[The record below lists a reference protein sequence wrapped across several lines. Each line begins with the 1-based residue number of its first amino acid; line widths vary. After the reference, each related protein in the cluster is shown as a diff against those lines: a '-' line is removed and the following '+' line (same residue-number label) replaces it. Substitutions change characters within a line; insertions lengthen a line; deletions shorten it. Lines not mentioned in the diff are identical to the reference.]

1 MRKYRGAAMQR
12 CSGLMQS
19 GEERCREMQRCSI
32 GVEMWRC
39 RGVERCSGS
48 AEVNHSHTCRG
59 ARAAKAKVQ
68 RRCRIEYMNMS
79 KAGAEVQRGRGV
91 EVQRGRGSERQRVR
105 EEMQR
110 RSIGVVG
117 VEMWRCRCA
126 EVQRS
131 REVQRGPERSKVEM
145 QRCSIGVEI

>member
-1 MRKYRGAAMQR
+1 MEVQR
-12 CSGLMQS
+12 CSDSEMFPGWCRVVKRDA
-19 GEERCREMQRCSI
+19 ERCREIQRCSI

-79 KAGAEVQRGRGV
+79 KAGAEVQRGREAERQRGDAEMLHRCRCRDV
-91 EVQRGRGSERQRVR
+91 EVQMCRGAECRVQSRCESSVVLWCRGA
-105 EEMQR
+105 EMQH
-110 RSIGVVG
+110 
-117 VEMWRCRCA
+117 RCRDL
-126 EVQRS
+126 
-131 REVQRGPERSKVEM
+131 EM
-145 QRCSIGVEI
+145 

>member
-1 MRKYRGAAMQR
+1 MQR
-12 CSGLMQS
+12 CGSTEVQQCRDVSRLVQS
-19 GEERCREMQRCSI
+19 GEERCRELQRCSI

-48 AEVNHSHTCRG
+48 AEVNHSHRCRG
-59 ARAAKAKVQ
+59 AGAVKAKVQ

-79 KAGAEVQRGRGV
+79 KAGAEVQRGR
-91 EVQRGRGSERQRVR
+91 EAERQRGR

-110 RSIGVVG
+110 CCIGIG

-126 EVQRS
+126 EVRS
-131 REVQRGPERSKVEM
+131 AGCRAGAKVQWCCGAEV